1 MKLKIFSP
9 TNRNDLDLKDGKL
22 IEGITIRVRKF
33 NAMSYDS
40 DSILIKG
47 L

>member
-33 NAMSYDS
+33 NAMSCDS